1 MPNFVFA
8 PRLGQ
13 EATIF
18 AFETVTVAGTA
29 IGGTSATYAP
39 ATYGPAC
46 RAFITVE
53 TASIRWRC
61 DGTAPT
67 ASVGH
72 LAVAGDSIEI
82 EGIANVANFKAIRV
96 TDSAAMQITYS
107 RLQTGA

>member
-1 MPNFVFA
+1 MSNFVFA

-29 IGGTSATYAP
+29 IGGTAGTYVP

-46 RAFITVE
+46 RAFMTVE
-53 TASIRWRC
+53 TASLRWRC

-67 ASVGH
+67 ATVGH

-82 EGIANVANFKAIRV
+82 EGIANVANFKAIKV
-96 TDSAAMQITYS
+96 TDNATLQISYS

>member
-1 MPNFVFA
+1 MANFVFA

-29 IGGTSATYAP
+29 IGGTSGTYAP

-53 TASIRWRC
+53 IASLRWRC
-61 DGTAPT
+61 DGTDPT
-67 ASVGH
+67 ATVGH
-72 LAVAGDSIEI
+72 LAIANDSIEI

-96 TDSAAMQITYS
+96 TDSATIQISYS
-107 RLQTGA
+107 RLRTGA